1 MKKYSLALLFLGFT
15 AGGQAQNASV
25 EKSLYGIQTGYL
37 GIWVHNEHKLTNS
50 LALRSEIG
58 LEAGIFKGNL
68 FRKTGYEIVP
78 VITLEP
84 RWYYNLGKRLRKDKS
99 IANNSGNFV
108 SLQVNYYPG
117 WFVIANYNIYN
128 PDSVIDIIPTWS
140 IRRSIG
146 SHFNFEAGIGVGYQ
160 HIFAK
165 QAGYGNDEN
174 NATVNLNLRIGY
186 SF

>member
-1 MKKYSLALLFLGFT
+1 MKKYILALLFLGF
-15 AGGQAQNASV
+15 AAVGQAQNASV
-25 EKSLYGIQTGYL
+25 EKSLYGIQTGFL
-37 GIWVHNEHKLTNS
+37 GLWVHNEHKLTNT

-58 LEAGIFKGNL
+58 LEAGVFKGNL

-84 RWYYNLGKRLRKDKS
+84 RWYYNLGKRLRKGKS

-108 SLQVNYYPG
+108 SLQVNYYTNRA
-117 WFVIANYNIYN
+117 VISNYNIYN
-128 PDSVIDIIPTWS
+128 PDSGIEIIPTWS

-146 SHFNFEAGIGVGYQ
+146 NHFNFEAGIGVGYQ

-165 QAGYGNDEN
+165 QAEFSSDEN
-174 NATVNLNLRIGY
+174 NAAVNLNLRIGY
-186 SF
+186 TF